1 MDEDDTYVAPPV
13 VLHHRELLF
22 KAPPPPAS
30 MITTQTQTVGAAA
43 AAALGVPTNPA
54 PSFNELRVRCRL
66 VPSKQGPAPSASGAW
81 SVHYNSVPLM
91 REKMAA
97 NVRNVTDVEVSD
109 NIIDFLRLMGYQF
122 QFEFIREG
130 FVFQTQRKI
139 TVSVTQVKKIVDR
152 EDLSTAEPLVAGTW
166 FVELSARTDDSNLIP
181 SVADEINSFADYLMP
196 LVDVKRVDYRRFF
209 ATSLASDTLPQA
221 KRPPAGPPQLGRAKA
236 PAGGFPPT
244 GAGRGGQPPPP
255 GQQQQQT
262 TKPTT
267 SSNAPTSWITL

>member
-1 MDEDDTYVAPPV
+1 MVCAPVAGDDRSFFLNASRVIDRFEFDSERRGRDQQLCRLPHAV
-13 VLHHRELLF
+13 RV
-22 KAPPPPAS
+22 PPPRFPFVLLRS
-30 MITTQTQTVGAAA
+30 FTL
-43 AAALGVPTNPA
+43 AALPT
-54 PSFNELRVRCRL
+54 E
-66 VPSKQGPAPSASGAW
+66 
-81 SVHYNSVPLM
+81 
-91 REKMAA
+91 
-97 NVRNVTDVEVSD
+97 
-109 NIIDFLRLMGYQF
+109 
-122 QFEFIREG
+122 
-130 FVFQTQRKI
+130 
-139 TVSVTQVKKIVDR
+139 
-152 EDLSTAEPLVAGTW
+152 
-166 FVELSARTDDSNLIP
+166 P
-181 SVADEINSFADYLMP
+181 SVVVVSLDR